1 MRPFVVIDLPKLNEL
16 SSISASRFGAFKEC
30 LLRESCSAGRYQPLL
45 PVAPKSVLGTVAHK
59 VLELAAHGHFSLNRR
74 SADDLWDDFLQEK
87 EAKLLVDPVHEHLV
101 PLKKSC
107 TEYFLVKARTTQT
120 ATRLAH
126 DGPSG
131 SSAESAPRSIGPEI
145 RVQSRDGSVKGSI
158 DAVVYNDGELTF
170 IDYKTGEIYCED
182 GGVLVVKPEYAIQ
195 LKLYAVLYNETF
207 AKWPARLFLIGMH
220 GQKAEIG
227 FEKAE
232 CLSLLESV
240 KSALAEANERI
251 RSAIAARNA
260 DSLANPCPSACKFC
274 RLRPACTAY
283 CRARYDSADSEWPS
297 DIWGKI
303 ESLNTSSTGFVA
315 VRLIDTTTEGGTAVV
330 RRLSKKRFVFF
341 EQVQSGWRLAAYSLR
356 KESSS
361 HTYCET
367 PMSGI
372 FATSGELADGG

>member
-1 MRPFVVIDLPKLNEL
+1 MVSIEMRPFVVTHLPKLNEL

-30 LLRESCSAGRYQPLL
+30 LLRESCSAGRYEPVL

-59 VLELAAHGHFSLNRR
+59 VLELAARGHLLLNRR
-74 SADDLWDDFLQEK
+74 SADDLWDNLLKEK

-107 TEYFLVKARTTQT
+107 AEYFLIKARTTQT

-131 SSAESAPRSIGPEI
+131 SSAESGPRSIGSEI
-145 RVQSRDGSVKGSI
+145 RVQSRDGSVKGFI
-158 DAVVYNDGELTF
+158 DAVGYIDGELTF
-170 IDYKTGEIYCED
+170 TDYKTGEIYRED

-207 AKWPARLFLIGMH
+207 EKWPARLFLVGMH
-220 GQKAEIG
+220 GQKVEIG
-227 FEKAE
+227 FEKTE
-232 CLSLLESV
+232 CLSLLETV

-274 RLRPACTAY
+274 RLRPACNAY
-283 CRARYDSADSEWPS
+283 CRARIDSADLEWPF

-315 VRLIDTTTEGGTAVV
+315 VRLVDTTTDGGTAVV
-330 RRLSKKRFVFF
+330 RRLSKNRYVVF
-341 EQVQSGWRLAAYSLR
+341 EQAQSGWQLAGYSLR
-356 KESSS
+356 REGSS

-372 FATSGELADGG
+372 FART